1 MPTGNTTMKHYNG
14 LSGWVS
20 TKVRAPKPGTFA
32 WKLNTAITRMHVRLF
47 QASGGRVGG
56 TLDGAPLL
64 VLHHTGAKSG
74 SRRQSPVIH
83 LRDGADLVIVASLL
97 GSPRNPA
104 WYHNLR
110 AHPND
115 VEVDVRGGRRR
126 VRARQATRDEVAELW
141 PRLVETYPPFQT
153 YVART
158 DRELP
163 VMILEPR

>member
-1 MPTGNTTMKHYNG
+1 MKQYNG
-14 LSGWVS
+14 LSGWIS
-20 TKVRAPKPGTFA
+20 TKVRAPQPGTFA
-32 WKLNTAITRMHVRLF
+32 WKLNTEMTRMHVRLF
-47 QASGGRVGG
+47 QASGGRCAG

-74 SRRQSPVIH
+74 ARRQSPVIH
-83 LRDGADLVIVASLL
+83 MRDGENLVIVASLL

-110 AHPND
+110 AHPDD
-115 VEVDVRGGRRR
+115 VEVDVRGGRRA
-126 VRARQATRDEVAELW
+126 VRARRATRAEAAELW
-141 PRLVETYPPFQT
+141 PRLVESYPPFAT
-153 YVART
+153 YATRT